1 MKRWSYRIW
10 YKDYLWYYKV
20 IIASLAFA
28 FLAYGF
34 YADIFKE
41 FWYVNKN
48 AYRSSLQN
56 YDILLS
62 FYSVQVNIITI
73 AWLLLAIFNHHREQ
87 KSWFFSTNFK
97 LSILNWNLLMFFI
110 FWIGIVI
117 GYKNGEVTIADYTKA
132 QISCTVVT
140 HFIMPILFFVYTP
153 LSFGD
158 HRLSW
163 KKEFLTK
170 DWWISLSYPIFY
182 LMYVLIRAA
191 AWNRDGD
198 TIWAYPYP
206 FLDIDNP
213 IITWLTKVQATFF
226 IIFLFTVVFTA
237 FHVALQSF
245 NNGMYRVFNKY
256 QSQTLWYERIYQN
269 IKQKC
274 QIKNIDKKQNS
285 DK

>member
-1 MKRWSYRIW
+1 MKRWKYKIW
-10 YKDYLWYYKV
+10 YKDYLWYYK
-20 IIASLAFA
+20 IIIGSLAFG

-34 YADIFKE
+34 YSDIFKE
-41 FWYVNKN
+41 FWYVDKDS
-48 AYRSSLQN
+48 YRASLQN

-73 AWLLLAIFNHHREQ
+73 TWLLLAIFNHHREQ

-97 LSILNWNLLMFFI
+97 LNILNWNLLMFFI
-110 FWIGIVI
+110 FWIGIII
-117 GYKNGEVTIADYTKA
+117 GYKNGQVTISEYTKA

-140 HFIMPILFFVYTP
+140 HFIMPILFFIYTF

-158 HRLSW
+158 HRLNW
-163 KKEFLTK
+163 RKEFLIK

-191 AWNRDGD
+191 AWTHDGD

-213 IITWLTKVQATFF
+213 MIDGLTRIQATFF
-226 IIFLFTVVFTA
+226 IIFIFVIVFTT
-237 FHVALQSF
+237 FQVGLQSL

-256 QSQTLWYERIYQN
+256 ENKTLWYEKIYQN
-269 IKQKC
+269 IKQKLHT
-274 QIKNIDKKQNS
+274 KKEY
-285 DK
+285 KK